1 MGHWSAKPGT
11 WPLKCCLSV
20 APAAAPSPLP
30 GLYLWTEFSGSSS
43 LPSTLCSSFS
53 PCSFQSL
60 CLSLTHSSPHSYPVS
75 ASSYSALF
83 SFPPPF
89 FPSPSLPLP
98 LPLASL
104 FPLFLLSLFALL
116 PSSLSITLSLSL
128 SSPPPQ
134 PQPQQ
139 EPFVSRSSAGG
150 SRNLLVPTPQHT
162 PSLAGLAVAQQLS
175 GPPPQHPV
183 TAHHQLLLSPNP
195 PLDSGQL
202 QSGAKATNLS
212 PLLRETFHSQLG
224 WQAGGGWGWRMGTR
238 GLGWVGGVQLS
249 RSQAR
254 GPAGT

>member
-1 MGHWSAKPGT
+1 MSVSLPRLRMGHWSAKPGT

-20 APAAAPSPLP
+20 APAATPSPLP

-128 SSPPPQ
+128 SFPPSPRPSPSPNRSPLCPEALRVAAGIYSSPPPNTR
-134 PQPQQ
+134 P
-139 EPFVSRSSAGG
+139 A
-150 SRNLLVPTPQHT
+150 
-162 PSLAGLAVAQQLS
+162 
-175 GPPPQHPV
+175 
-183 TAHHQLLLSPNP
+183 
-195 PLDSGQL
+195 
-202 QSGAKATNLS
+202 
-212 PLLRETFHSQLG
+212 
-224 WQAGGGWGWRMGTR
+224 WQ
-238 GLGWVGGVQLS
+238 V
-249 RSQAR
+249 
-254 GPAGT
+254 